1 MQRSV
6 RLIRCDAAS
15 RHHRLNNSEER
26 LSCRRRNSS
35 RARATQ
41 SDLLASLLSL
51 AIAAPALAGD
61 CPADKA
67 GTNPLPGAATAPVGV
82 TEMELRIDRSR
93 EGIASTCPQR
103 RLRYRHMEIQ
113 PGGVVPLHSH
123 ADRPALIMVNQG
135 QIFEYSSQCTVP
147 ILHKAGE
154 IARESNGLMHWWKNE
169 GKVVVVLT
177 IADIV
182 NDKKPDSMMPMM

>member
-1 MQRSV
+1 MPTSNRS
-6 RLIRCDAAS
+6 RTRAA
-15 RHHRLNNSEER
+15 
-26 LSCRRRNSS
+26 
-35 RARATQ
+35 Q
-41 SDLLASLLSL
+41 SVLLASLLSL
-51 AIAAPALAGD
+51 LAATPALAGE
-61 CPADKA
+61 CPAGKA
-67 GTNPLPGAATAPVGV
+67 GTNSLPGAASAPAGV
-82 TEMELRIDRSR
+82 TEMELAWIDLAQESVNL
-93 EGIASTCPQR
+93 AQR

-135 QIFEYSSQCTVP
+135 QIFEYSSKCTVP
-147 ILHKAGE
+147 IVHKAGE

-169 GKVVVVLT
+169 GNVVVVLT

>member
-1 MQRSV
+1 MFTSNQTRVRAVRSALV
-6 RLIRCDAAS
+6 AG
-15 RHHRLNNSEER
+15 
-26 LSCRRRNSS
+26 
-35 RARATQ
+35 
-41 SDLLASLLSL
+41 LLSL
-51 AIAAPALAGD
+51 AIAAPALAGG
-61 CPADKA
+61 CPADKV
-67 GTNPLPGAATAPVGV
+67 GNNPLAGAAKAPVGV
-82 TEMELRIDRSR
+82 AEMELAYVDLGK
-93 EGIASTCPQR
+93 EAVNLPQR

-169 GKVVVVLT
+169 GSVVVVLT

-182 NDKKPDSMMPMM
+182 NDRKPDTMMPMM